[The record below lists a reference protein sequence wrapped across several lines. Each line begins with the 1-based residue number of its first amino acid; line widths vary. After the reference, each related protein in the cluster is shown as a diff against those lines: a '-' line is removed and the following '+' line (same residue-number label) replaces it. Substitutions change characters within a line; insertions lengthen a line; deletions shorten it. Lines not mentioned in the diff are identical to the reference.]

1 MLNKKSYVVTLM
13 AIILLSLAMTVDCKY
28 LEELKDINDVNN
40 ANQVIEVYGAA
51 IL

>member
-1 MLNKKSYVVTLM
+1 M

-28 LEELKDINDVNN
+28 LQELKDINDVN
-40 ANQVIEVYGAA
+40 ANQVIEVYGGA